1 MRSHI
6 DGLLGYLAIG
16 EENVAATVGAANRVA
31 DKVEGLNF
39 SGYGSELNGS
49 RGWRSRD
56 PCEGPWRLTPG
67 ASRRRPPTGSS
78 LYCSVD
84 CMPSRRYCQRP
95 FGVESNFSH
104 WTLREGTAV
113 PVRR

>member
-56 PCEGPWRLTPG
+56 PCEVPWLEEPFARGGVLEGGDG
-67 ASRRRPPTGSS
+67 ADARPARALRARARARGEPLWS
-78 LYCSVD
+78 LLC
-84 CMPSRRYCQRP
+84 
-95 FGVESNFSH
+95 
-104 WTLREGTAV
+104 
-113 PVRR
+113 

>member
-56 PCEGPWRLTPG
+56 PCEVPWLEEPFARALPERFRQAAAEYWKAATALMHVLLELSALALGLEASHFGP
-67 ASRRRPPTGSS
+67 
-78 LYCSVD
+78 
-84 CMPSRRYCQRP
+84 
-95 FGVESNFSH
+95 
-104 WTLREGTAV
+104 
-113 PVRR
+113 

>member
-49 RGWRSRD
+49 RGWRSR
-56 PCEGPWRLTPG
+56 CSRWGIAMCGP
-67 ASRRRPPTGSS
+67 
-78 LYCSVD
+78 
-84 CMPSRRYCQRP
+84 
-95 FGVESNFSH
+95 
-104 WTLREGTAV
+104 TARHV
-113 PVRR
+113 